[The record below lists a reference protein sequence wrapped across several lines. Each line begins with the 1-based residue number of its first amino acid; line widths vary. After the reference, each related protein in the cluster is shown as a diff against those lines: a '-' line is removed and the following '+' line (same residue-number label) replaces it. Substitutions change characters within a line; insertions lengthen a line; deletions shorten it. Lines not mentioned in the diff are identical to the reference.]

1 MDAGCSIVNS
11 RPGRSRRIVDTMFKS
26 VFGVTSVALV
36 LATAALSGQ
45 AAPPQYRDF
54 VLGSTLSAISAQV
67 KASASDVKPIHQRP
81 ALIQDLSWRAPYF
94 VADSNEPRK
103 DPVQQ
108 ITFSFYND
116 QLFRM
121 TIDYDRQRTEGMTDA
136 DMIGALTDVYGPAT
150 TPKPRP
156 PSTFVSLI
164 DVTSGTAVSQ
174 WGTAEYSVVLLRPT
188 FGAGFQVVV
197 TSTRLDAL
205 ARTAD
210 AEAVRLD
217 QREAPLREIA
227 RQKQDA
233 ENANASQDKARTA
246 NKATFRP

>member
-1 MDAGCSIVNS
+1 MVE
-11 RPGRSRRIVDTMFKS
+11 TMFKH
-26 VFGVTSVALV
+26 VFVVTGIAVV
-36 LATAALSGQ
+36 LSLSGLSGQ
-45 AAPPQYRDF
+45 TSPHYRDF
-54 VLGSTLSAISAQV
+54 MLGSTLSTVSAQV
-67 KASASDVKPIHQRP
+67 KASAADVRPIHQRP

-94 VADSNEPRK
+94 VGNSNEPRK

-121 TIDYDRQRTEGMTDA
+121 AIDYDRQRTEGLTDA
-136 DMIGALTDVYGPAT
+136 DMIGALSEVYGPAT
-150 TPKPRP
+150 TPTPRS
-156 PSTFVSLI
+156 PSTFLSRI
-164 DVTSGTAVSQ
+164 DVMSGIPVSQ
-174 WGTAEYSVVLLRPT
+174 WGTAEYSVVLVRAS

-197 TSTRLDAL
+197 TSTPLDEL
-205 ARTAD
+205 ARAAD

-217 QREAPLREIA
+217 QREAPLRAIA

-233 ENANASQDKARTA
+233 EDARAAQEKARVA

>member
-1 MDAGCSIVNS
+1 
-11 RPGRSRRIVDTMFKS
+11 MFKS
-26 VFGVTSVALV
+26 VFILTVVALA
-36 LATAALSGQ
+36 LSTSSLSGQ
-45 AAPPQYRDF
+45 VPPHYRDF
-54 VLGSTLSAISAQV
+54 VLGSSLSTISAQV
-67 KASASDVKPIHQRP
+67 KASAADVKPIHQRP
-81 ALIQDLSWRAPYF
+81 AVIQDLSWRAPYF
-94 VADSNEPRK
+94 NADSNEPRK

-121 TIDYDRQRTEGMTDA
+121 AIDYDRQRTEGLTDA
-136 DMIGALTDVYGPAT
+136 DMIAALTDVYGPAAA
-150 TPKPRP
+150 PKSRT

-164 DVTSGTAVSQ
+164 DITSGTPVSQ
-174 WGTAEYSVVLLRPT
+174 WGNADYSVVLLRPS

-197 TSTRLDAL
+197 TSTHLDAL

-217 QREAPLREIA
+217 QRDAPLREIA

-233 ENANASQDKARTA
+233 EDARASQEKARTA

>member
-1 MDAGCSIVNS
+1 
-11 RPGRSRRIVDTMFKS
+11 MFKS
-26 VFGVTSVALV
+26 VFGITGVALL
-36 LATAALSGQ
+36 LATVALGGQ
-45 AAPPQYRDF
+45 TAPQYREF
-54 VLGSTLSAISAQV
+54 TLGTNLSTVSAQV
-67 KASASDVKPIHQRP
+67 KASAADVKSIRQRP

-94 VADSNEPRK
+94 VAETNEPRK

-121 TIDYDRQRTEGMTDA
+121 AIDYDRQRTEGLTDA
-136 DMIGALTDVYGPAT
+136 DMIGALSEVYGTAS
-150 TPKPRP
+150 TPKPKT
-156 PSTFVSLI
+156 PSAVLSRI
-164 DVTSGTAVSQ
+164 DVMSGTPVSQ
-174 WGTAEYSVVLLRPT
+174 WGTAEYSVVLVRPS

-197 TSTRLDAL
+197 TSTQLDEL
-205 ARTAD
+205 AKAAD

-233 ENANASQDKARTA
+233 EDARAAREKARAA